1 MKKVFLMASLVIL
14 ASLISGCGKETLTC
28 TMNQDNS
35 MAKMKQEIINALESL
50 FSRLTENNY
59 TITIKENENIV
70 QTLLINNDKIY
81 VDNVT
86 TSDDG
91 YRKIENGYNILSI
104 DDDQN
109 VTLVNTVEEDFNTLL
124 ANFNFSS
131 SIFISNGENI
141 VLPTY
146 IDKDALIDELTLL
159 NVSDFIYS
167 INLSFS
173 YDENSFTISSES
185 FNQNE
190 YKIIFNN
197 INSTVIDI
205 DLDDYDTKMGW
216 ENESSELYSFIVDM
230 IGDINLLPY
239 LDTGYGYNYY
249 DYESGVELDICSEDV
264 PDSELDNLFT
274 QYEQLLF
281 ETGYK
286 KLTSDEIDEYG
297 IFVLADSNDVAN
309 VYMINDTF
317 AIEVYAFGYEGMFA
331 GFNLFIYAI

>member
-1 MKKVFLMASLVIL
+1 
-14 ASLISGCGKETLTC
+14 
-28 TMNQDNS
+28 MN
-35 MAKMKQEIINALESL
+35 I
-50 FSRLTENNY
+50 
-59 TITIKENENIV
+59 
-70 QTLLINNDKIY
+70 
-81 VDNVT
+81 
-86 TSDDG
+86 
-91 YRKIENGYNILSI
+91 
-104 DDDQN
+104 
-109 VTLVNTVEEDFNTLL
+109 
-124 ANFNFSS
+124 
-131 SIFISNGENI
+131 
-141 VLPTY
+141 
-146 IDKDALIDELTLL
+146 
-159 NVSDFIYS
+159 
-167 INLSFS
+167 
-173 YDENSFTISSES
+173 
-185 FNQNE
+185 
-190 YKIIFNN
+190 KIIFSN

-249 DYESGVELDICSEDV
+249 DYTSGVELDICSEDV

-297 IFVLADSNDVAN
+297 IFVWADSNDVAN

-317 AIEVYAFGYEGMFA
+317 AIEVYAFGYEGMLA